1 MSIALQS
8 ASDDPLVPESPVI
21 PLSREAKAL
30 KKKGRVIHKIKDVS
44 TWSGSFDWLLTNHSL
59 M

>member
-30 KKKGRVIHKIKDVS
+30 KKKGRVIRKIKDVS
-44 TWSGSFDWLLTNHSL
+44 TWSGSFD
-59 M
+59 